1 MVFIKL
7 CTLARR
13 MDWMK
18 KVVIILP
25 TYNERENISEMIEV
39 LENNIF
45 PKINNY
51 IMSILVVDD
60 NSPDGTKEI
69 VYNKMDIYKNLEIS
83 IGEKLGLGAAFNRG
97 IDYAIEKMN
106 ANVVIK
112 MDADF
117 QHDPKYI
124 FDLIKKYDAGYY
136 YVIGTRF
143 SNGGRFP
150 EKLGLY
156 RKILSKYGGLFTRII
171 LFSPHINSVTD
182 ASSGLKLVDVENVLK
197 KVDFHS
203 ISSGFYYT
211 TQLLY
216 QAILIGIKVAEIP
229 IDFGIRKFGQT
240 KMPFSN
246 APGTLKAMIK
256 LRLNSKKLKKRL
268 NELNK

>member
-1 MVFIKL
+1 
-7 CTLARR
+7 
-13 MDWMK
+13 MK
-18 KVVIILP
+18 KIVVILP
-25 TYNERENISEMIEV
+25 TYNEKENIGTIIEV
-39 LENNIF
+39 LENDVF
-45 PKINNY
+45 SKIHDY

-60 NSPDGTKEI
+60 NSPDGTKDI
-69 VYNKMDIYKNLEIS
+69 VYSKMGIYKNLEIS
-83 IGEKLGLGAAFNRG
+83 IGEKRGLGAAFNRG

-106 ANVVIK
+106 SDIVIK

-117 QHDPKYI
+117 QHDPRYI
-124 FDLIKKYDAGYY
+124 FDLIKKYDEGYY

-171 LFSPHINSVTD
+171 LFFPHINIITD
-182 ASSGLKLVDVENVLK
+182 ASSGLKLVDVKNVLK
-197 KVDFHS
+197 KVDFYS

-216 QAILIGIKVAEIP
+216 QAVLAGVKIAEIP
-229 IDFGIRKFGQT
+229 IDFGVRKFGQT

-246 APGTLKAMIK
+246 APRTLRAMIK
-256 LRLNSKKLKKRL
+256 LRLSSRKLKKRL
-268 NELNK
+268 EELNNKN